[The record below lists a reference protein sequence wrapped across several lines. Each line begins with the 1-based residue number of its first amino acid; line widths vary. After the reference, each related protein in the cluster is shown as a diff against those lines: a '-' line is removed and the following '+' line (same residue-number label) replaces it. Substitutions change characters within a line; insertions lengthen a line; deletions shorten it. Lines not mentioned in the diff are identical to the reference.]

1 MGVKIIKK
9 LLTAI
14 GNPILNNELKNIEEI
29 NVVNNDIQYQEG
41 IFENLEKDS
50 NIDFIILSQLIPG
63 NLKLKELIE
72 KIQIINKKIKIILI
86 LESYDSENEQILM
99 EKGVYRIIY
108 DNKIEIKDIIKIINE
123 DEKMEKYNEEI
134 RREINELK
142 EYIKNN
148 NINNKIKN
156 NKKIINLKIN
166 NKNNKIN
173 NKKIFIK

>member
-72 KIQIINKKIKIILI
+72 KI
-86 LESYDSENEQILM
+86 
-99 EKGVYRIIY
+99 
-108 DNKIEIKDIIKIINE
+108 
-123 DEKMEKYNEEI
+123 
-134 RREINELK
+134 
-142 EYIKNN
+142 
-148 NINNKIKN
+148 
-156 NKKIINLKIN
+156 
-166 NKNNKIN
+166 
-173 NKKIFIK
+173 